1 MKNKESLK
9 KKITRLYFSV
19 KGFFIEKKMKN
30 GMYYT
35 TEQIPNS
42 RFMYVG
48 NRMFYKAFAVSPAP
62 GVVYTDQ
69 KKVTYKFWEIGI
81 LGFK

>member
-35 TEQIPNS
+35 TEHIPNS
-42 RFMYVG
+42 KFMYVG
-48 NRMFYKAFAVSPAP
+48 NRMFYRAFVKQVCP
-62 GVVYTDQ
+62 GVVYQDQ
-69 KKVTYKFWEIGI
+69 DKVTYKYWEIGI
-81 LGFK
+81 LNFE